1 MKNETKQ
8 TDNFGNVIP
17 EGWELNPVW
26 GNINGA
32 IQPIAKP
39 TDFGAPRPADSSPL
53 WNEWAANNPQP
64 EAKALAQF
72 DFSDLMM
79 KSIKGIT
86 TGARPVDL

>member
-8 TDNFGNVIP
+8 
-17 EGWELNPVW
+17 
-26 GNINGA
+26 
-32 IQPIAKP
+32 

-53 WNEWAANNPQP
+53 FNEWAANNPQP
-64 EAKALAQF
+64 EAKALAQI
-72 DFSDLMM
+72 DFSGPMI

>member
-1 MKNETKQ
+1 MNENI
-8 TDNFGNVIP
+8 DNFGNVIP
-17 EGWELNPVW
+17 EGWELDPVW

-32 IQPIAKP
+32 IKPIAKP

-53 WNEWAANNPQP
+53 FNEWAANNPQP
-64 EAKALAQF
+64 EAKALAQI
-72 DFSDLMM
+72 DFSDPMM